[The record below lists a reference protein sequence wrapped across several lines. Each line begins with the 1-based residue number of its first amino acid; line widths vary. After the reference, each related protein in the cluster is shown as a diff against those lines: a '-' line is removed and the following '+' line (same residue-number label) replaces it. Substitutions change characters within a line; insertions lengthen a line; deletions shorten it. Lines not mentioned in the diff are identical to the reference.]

1 MIKPNELRH
10 LTDSELCLVNLDSY
24 DLVKAWKK
32 EYEKRNR
39 LPYLNFDNYF
49 LTREEFNALP

>member
-1 MIKPNELRH
+1 MIKPEELKH

-39 LPYLNFDNYF
+39 LPNLSFDNYY
-49 LTREEFNALP
+49 LTREEFNA